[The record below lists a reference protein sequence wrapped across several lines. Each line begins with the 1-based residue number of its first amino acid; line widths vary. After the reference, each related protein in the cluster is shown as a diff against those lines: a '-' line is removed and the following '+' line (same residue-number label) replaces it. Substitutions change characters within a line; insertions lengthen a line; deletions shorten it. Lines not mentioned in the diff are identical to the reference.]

1 MSRLPHL
8 ANDSADSTGDAA
20 SGASR
25 RIHARLAVRRTI
37 SLVMADGS
45 TRVGTTVDVSQLGLS
60 LSTDKPIAPGSR
72 CQVRFEGQAGGPPE
86 SIELGAKAVYSSYTS
101 PRNFRIGVVFI
112 DTKRVTAF
120 LQALMGEQLAA
131 SSFKNTLDKS

>member
-8 ANDSADSTGDAA
+8 ANDSTESNTDTGT
-20 SGASR
+20 GASR
-25 RIHARLAVRRTI
+25 RIHARVSIRRPVA
-37 SLVMADGS
+37 LLMADGS

-60 LSTDKPIAPGSR
+60 LSTDKPIAPGSK
-72 CQVRFEGQAGGPPE
+72 CQVRFEWQAAGILE

-112 DTKRVTAF
+112 DTKRVHAF
-120 LQALMGEQLAA
+120 LQAVMGDLATA
-131 SSFKNTLDKS
+131 SLKNTLGKL